1 METKN
6 MTWSET
12 LHDITVGGIDFET
25 MEGYGGPECKN
36 FSSLERRIVESL
48 LYFMLSFIA
57 IVISKKLHSQTEQS
71 VPKTRMCNGNNNHI
85 PKGKIYH
92 EKTSDDYSE
101 SYRTVVLF
109 SYAMVNGIELGYK
122 VIRFYQSKAHSF
134 SPL

>member
-1 METKN
+1 MKIKN

-36 FSSLERRIVESL
+36 FSSIERRIVESL
-48 LYFMLSFIA
+48 VYFVLSFIA
-57 IVISKKLHSQTEQS
+57 IMISKKLHSQNEQS
-71 VPKTRMCNGNNNHI
+71 VPKTRMWNGNNNHI

-92 EKTSDDYSE
+92 EKISDDYSE
-101 SYRTVVLF
+101 SCRTVVFF

-122 VIRFYQSKAHSF
+122 VIRFCQSKTHTF
-134 SPL
+134 SSL

>member
-1 METKN
+1 MKNRN

-36 FSSLERRIVESL
+36 FSSIERRIVESL
-48 LYFMLSFIA
+48 VYFVLSFIA
-57 IVISKKLHSQTEQS
+57 IMISKKLHSQTRQS
-71 VPKTRMCNGNNNHI
+71 VPKTRMCNGNNNQI

-92 EKTSDDYSE
+92 EKISDDYSE
-101 SYRTVVLF
+101 SCRTVVFF

-122 VIRFYQSKAHSF
+122 VIRFCQSKTHTF
-134 SPL
+134 NPL

>member
-48 LYFMLSFIA
+48 VYFVLSFIA
-57 IVISKKLHSQTEQS
+57 IMISKKLHSQTEQS
-71 VPKTRMCNGNNNHI
+71 VQKTRISNGNNNHI

-101 SYRTVVLF
+101 SCRTVVFF

-122 VIRFYQSKAHSF
+122 VIRFYQSKTPTISI
-134 SPL
+134 L